1 MMHQEK
7 QRKKISLA
15 ENKRIMPARVQTQAA
30 ILSAKRASGCFS
42 TIFFIGAGNR
52 KKFKPS
58 DWEESI
64 SVFGPARSKL

>member
-42 TIFFIGAGNR
+42 PILFFFKLQEIGSSLNLQKR
-52 KKFKPS
+52 EFPS
-58 DWEESI
+58 LD
-64 SVFGPARSKL
+64 

>member
-52 KKFKPS
+52 K
-58 DWEESI
+58 
-64 SVFGPARSKL
+64 

>member
-15 ENKRIMPARVQTQAA
+15 ENQRIMPARVQTQAA

-42 TIFFIGAGNR
+42 PIFFSFLGAGNR
-52 KKFKPS
+52 K
-58 DWEESI
+58 
-64 SVFGPARSKL
+64 

>member
-30 ILSAKRASGCFS
+30 ILSAKKSIGLFF
-42 TIFFIGAGNR
+42 TIFFIILVAGNR
-52 KKFKPS
+52 K
-58 DWEESI
+58 
-64 SVFGPARSKL
+64 

>member
-30 ILSAKRASGCFS
+30 IISAKRASDCFS
-42 TIFFIGAGNR
+42 PIFFFFWQQEIGSSLNLQKR
-52 KKFKPS
+52 VFPS
-58 DWEESI
+58 SD
-64 SVFGPARSKL
+64 